1 VVVANQLFATL
12 DPTVRK
18 IELPSG
24 RAATISDTVGFVNKL
39 PHELVEA
46 FRSTLEEVARSTLI
60 LHVADASSPDVIEQI
75 DAVREVL
82 AEIGAVHIPEVLAL
96 NKVDRLSE
104 TERARVLAR
113 IDGDAVPIS
122 ARTGEGLDELME
134 RVERSLPRF
143 PMDVTILVPWG
154 REDVTAMLYRNA
166 EVLSEDAREDG
177 TLVRARVGEREF
189 AAVAP
194 FRVEPAVAPSRRDRA
209 AG

>member
-1 VVVANQLFATL
+1 VVANQLFATL

-18 IELPSG
+18 IDLPSG
-24 RAATISDTVGFVNKL
+24 RAATISDTVGFVSKL

-60 LHVADASSPDVIEQI
+60 VHVADASSSDVIEQI

-82 AEIGAVHIPEVLAL
+82 AEIGAAHIPEVLAL

-122 ARTGEGLDELME
+122 ARTGEGLDGLME

-177 TLVRARVGEREF
+177 TFVHARVGEREF

-194 FRVEPAVAPSRRDRA
+194 FRVEPAVTPSTQDRA

>member
-1 VVVANQLFATL
+1 
-12 DPTVRK
+12 
-18 IELPSG
+18 
-24 RAATISDTVGFVNKL
+24 
-39 PHELVEA
+39 
-46 FRSTLEEVARSTLI
+46 VARSTLI
-60 LHVADASSPDVIEQI
+60 VHVADASSADVIEQI

-96 NKVDRLSE
+96 NKVDRLSP
-104 TERARVLAR
+104 TERARVLGR
-113 IDGDAVPIS
+113 IDDDAVAIS
-122 ARTGEGLDELME
+122 ARTGHGLDELME

-154 REDVTAMLYRNA
+154 REDVTAMLYRTA

-177 TLVRARVGEREF
+177 TLVHARVGEREF

-194 FRVEPAVAPSRRDRA
+194 FRVERAAAPSTRDRV

>member
-1 VVVANQLFATL
+1 VRFLHTADWHIGKTL
-12 DPTVRK
+12 KGHSRLD
-18 IELPSG
+18 
-24 RAATISDTVGFVNKL
+24 
-39 PHELVEA
+39 
-46 FRSTLEEVARSTLI
+46 
-60 LHVADASSPDVIEQI
+60 EQ
-75 DAVREVL
+75 REVL
-82 AEIGAVHIPEVLAL
+82 AEIGAVHISEVLAL

-104 TERARVLAR
+104 PERARVLAR

-194 FRVEPAVAPSRRDRA
+194 FRVEPAVAPSTRDRA

>member
-1 VVVANQLFATL
+1 M
-12 DPTVRK
+12 
-18 IELPSG
+18 S
-24 RAATISDTVGFVNKL
+24 KL

-60 LHVADASSPDVIEQI
+60 VHVADASSPDVIEQI
-75 DAVREVL
+75 DAVRVVL

-104 TERARVLAR
+104 TERARVLGR

-122 ARTGEGLDELME
+122 ALTGQGLDDLME
-134 RVERSLPRF
+134 RIERSLPRF

-154 REDVTAMLYRNA
+154 REDVTAMLHRNA

-177 TLVRARVGEREF
+177 TLVHARVGEREF

-194 FRVEPAVAPSRRDRA
+194 FRVDASEAPASVDRA

>member
-1 VVVANQLFATL
+1 VANQLFATL
-12 DPTVRK
+12 DPTVRR

-24 RAATISDTVGFVNKL
+24 RAATLSDTVGFVSKL

-60 LHVADASSPDVIEQI
+60 VHVADASSPDVIEQI

-96 NKVDRLSE
+96 NKIDRLSE
-104 TERARVLAR
+104 TERARAVAR

-122 ARTGEGLDELME
+122 ALTGSGLDELME
-134 RVERSLPRF
+134 RIERSLPRF

-166 EVLSEDAREDG
+166 EVLSDEAREDG
-177 TLVRARVGEREF
+177 TLVHARVGEREF
-189 AAVAP
+189 AVVASFQHATP
-194 FRVEPAVAPSRRDRA
+194 VTRA
-209 AG
+209 G